1 MNGHFLDERNFKNY
15 ISNDTSASQSKEYFI
30 LQMMGNTDTVKE
42 IIGQCLYRDKAEGLV
57 TFMYTLKFTWL
68 EQQGVT

>member
-42 IIGQCLYRDKAEGLV
+42 IIGQCLYSDKDYVLSRRVGYV
-57 TFMYTLKFTWL
+57 HVYT
-68 EQQGVT
+68 